1 MNLSTNSKNILVT
14 DYTWPDTTIESN
26 ILKEY
31 HAQLIHASS
40 GDEAE
45 LKDLVITADAILT
58 CFAHITSEVIKA
70 GHNLQVISRY
80 GIGVDNISVETA
92 TERGIIVTNV
102 PAYCVD
108 EVAEYTLSCILSF
121 ARNLIQYNIAIRQS
135 DWSLADH
142 RKLYRVS
149 GKTLGIIGFGSIG
162 QTVATKAQALGLNI
176 LIFDRQPNLANVR
189 SVGGSPVSLEAL
201 LAKSDYVS
209 LHIPL
214 TPETY
219 QFIGRDELKLMK
231 KTALLINSSRGAIV
245 DLQALVEALNGGNI
259 AGAALDVFEPER
271 IPAEHPIFQ
280 FPNVITT
287 PHTAFYSE
295 ESLHNLRVR
304 AAKNVAAVLQGIKPD
319 SIVNPEVLKSPKWA
333 TLR

>member
-1 MNLSTNSKNILVT
+1 VNLSTNSKNILVT
-14 DYTWPDTTIESN
+14 DYTWPDTTIEAN

-31 HAQLIHASS
+31 HAQLIHAST
-40 GDEAE
+40 GGEAE
-45 LKDLVITADAILT
+45 LEGLAKTAVAILT
-58 CFAHITSEVIKA
+58 CFAHVTSEVIKA
-70 GHNLQVISRY
+70 GQNLQVISRY
-80 GIGVDNISVETA
+80 GIGVDNIDVKTA
-92 TERGIIVTNV
+92 TECGIIVTNV

-121 ARNLIQYNIAIRQS
+121 ARNLIQYNNAIRQS

-162 QTVATKAQALGLNI
+162 RTVAAKAKALGLNI
-176 LIFDRQPNLANVR
+176 LVYDRKPNLEIIK
-189 SVGGSPVSLEAL
+189 SVGGVVVPLETL
-201 LAKSDYVS
+201 LTESDYVS

-245 DLQALVEALNGGNI
+245 DLQALVEALNGGHI

-271 IPAEHPIFQ
+271 IPVEHPIFQ

-304 AAKNVAAVLQGIKPD
+304 AAKNVAAVLQNVKPS

-333 TLR
+333 ALR